1 MKENINL
8 FQFLFFE
15 EKNWRGGVQTYNA
28 SVEANVLILV
38 TELCLFLYRVYE
50 FGVAFQ
56 VTVIEEAVKY
66 IDELHR
72 ALFERLQSK
81 GNIHRN

>member
-8 FQFLFFE
+8 FHFYFL
-15 EKNWRGGVQTYNA
+15 KKKIGGGGVQTYNA

-38 TELCLFLYRVYE
+38 TELCLFLHRVYE

>member
-1 MKENINL
+1 M
-8 FQFLFFE
+8 
-15 EKNWRGGVQTYNA
+15 
-28 SVEANVLILV
+28 S
-38 TELCLFLYRVYE
+38 
-50 FGVAFQ
+50 FGVVFQ

-81 GNIHRN
+81 GNTPRNQNPLYHDKIDNERNSTQNIISI

>member
-8 FQFLFFE
+8 FHFLFFE
-15 EKNWRGGVQTYNA
+15 EKNWRGGGSDIQCFCRGERPDIGNRA
-28 SVEANVLILV
+28 
-38 TELCLFLYRVYE
+38 LFLHRVYE

>member
-8 FQFLFFE
+8 LHFLFL
-15 EKNWRGGVQTYNA
+15 KKKIGGGVQTYNA

-38 TELCLFLYRVYE
+38 TELCLFLHRVYE

>member
-1 MKENINL
+1 M
-8 FQFLFFE
+8 
-15 EKNWRGGVQTYNA
+15 
-28 SVEANVLILV
+28 S
-38 TELCLFLYRVYE
+38 
-50 FGVAFQ
+50 FGVVFQ

-81 GNIHRN
+81 GNIPRNQNPLYHDKIDNERNSTQNIISLQRNYDAAIVSLSMHFIEYQIALI